1 MGSYS
6 GSTGAQL
13 SYRYAASAIVGA
25 VLFLFYF
32 QPFLPYSQRSQFS
45 PHWWPFPVIALICG
59 FLLSLGLTRRRFWVP
74 TCLLLTLFAA
84 NAILIVF
91 DSVIGAV
98 DHNLFP
104 IEFLFIALL
113 TSPAYFGTLIGAAVE
128 MVQRSRV
135 VGFLATRDDR

>member
-13 SYRYAASAIVGA
+13 SYAASAIVGA
-25 VLFLFYF
+25 VLFLIYF
-32 QPFLPYSQRSQFS
+32 QPFLPYSQRGQFS
-45 PHWWPFPVIALICG
+45 LHDWWPFPVIALICG
-59 FLLSLGLTRRRFWVP
+59 FLLSLGLTRHRFWVP

-91 DSVIGAV
+91 DSA
-98 DHNLFP
+98 DHNLYP

-113 TSPAYFGTLIGAAVE
+113 ASPAYFGALLGAAVDWF
-128 MVQRSRV
+128 RAR
-135 VGFLATRDDR
+135 GL